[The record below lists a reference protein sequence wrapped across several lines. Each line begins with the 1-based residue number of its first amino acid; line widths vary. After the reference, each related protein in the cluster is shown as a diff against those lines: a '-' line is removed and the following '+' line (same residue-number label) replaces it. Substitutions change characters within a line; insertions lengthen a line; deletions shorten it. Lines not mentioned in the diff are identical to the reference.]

1 MESLLIQHWYY
12 NANQVLGS
20 QPPTRRYHGR
30 YHAPFFF
37 GVFVAGAGQNRMTK
51 KVAATKEEGIRNVHS
66 HKQKMSNAECQG
78 PHSQHKNSN
87 CFTRWVVIL
96 SWVHIWSCFSQLLCG
111 CMAELNH
118 SKTPVLTFELL
129 EVSFWTWDFVTHGNE
144 SNSPQHLGRRQNCH
158 GNPFQFQGPFPG
170 YIAHAAHGLC
180 RLDHCHPS
188 HPSCDF
194 LWQSS
199 PMIPGTMRIF
209 RKITIGHASRQQKYG
224 HSECFPSWHTTAKK
238 FQIWRKLV
246 LWREK
251 AKKWMMWSETNTA
264 NKQTT
269 KQQQYER
276 QTFKLLVDQT

>member
-12 NANQVLGS
+12 NSNQVLGS

-144 SNSPQHLGRRQNCH
+144 SNSPQHLGRRRNCH
-158 GNPFQFQGPFPG
+158 GNPFQFQGPFPC

-180 RLDHCHPS
+180 RLDHCQPS
-188 HPSCDF
+188 ANHLVIFSDNLRRWFREHWEYLERSRLDTQAVNKSMDIPNAFRHDTQLPKNFKFGGSWSCE
-194 LWQSS
+194 
-199 PMIPGTMRIF
+199 G
-209 RKITIGHASRQQKYG
+209 RKQRNEWCEVRSTQQ
-224 HSECFPSWHTTAKK
+224 T
-238 FQIWRKLV
+238 
-246 LWREK
+246 
-251 AKKWMMWSETNTA
+251 
-264 NKQTT
+264 NKQRNSNNT
-269 KQQQYER
+269 KGKHLNY
-276 QTFKLLVDQT
+276 